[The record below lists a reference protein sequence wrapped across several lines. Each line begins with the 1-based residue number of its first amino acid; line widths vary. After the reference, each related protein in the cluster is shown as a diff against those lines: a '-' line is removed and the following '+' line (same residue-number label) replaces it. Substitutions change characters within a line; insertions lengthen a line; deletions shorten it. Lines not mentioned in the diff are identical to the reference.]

1 MASFTTSPSQVGKK
15 KVLFIMGATGSGK
28 TKLSI
33 SLAMQF
39 PSEII
44 NSDKIQIYKGLDIIT
59 NKVSESQRS
68 GIPHHLLAIVDDP
81 DYDFTIHDFCY
92 HVLHALDTIVQN
104 GHLPIIVGGSNT
116 YLTALL
122 EDPDVAFCS
131 KYDCCFIWVDVSL
144 PVLFP
149 YLDKRVDE
157 MVDAGV
163 VDEIR
168 EAFVAGA
175 DCSRGIRRAIGVP
188 ELGEFFL
195 REKEIDD
202 EAQKEKMLQHAITKT
217 KENTHKLAERQ
228 LSKIR
233 NMNHDFKMFR
243 IDSTQ
248 VFEAV
253 LNGVDYK
260 QLYEEIVFKPCMEI
274 LKQFL
279 EETTVVKKTS
289 QIGEQAMV
297 CV

>member
-1 MASFTTSPSQVGKK
+1 
-15 KVLFIMGATGSGK
+15 MGATGTGK

-33 SLAMQF
+33 NLAMQF

-44 NSDKIQIYKGLDIIT
+44 NSDKIQVYKGLDIIT
-59 NKVSESQRS
+59 NKVSESERY
-68 GIPHHLLAIVDDP
+68 GIPHHLLAIIDDP
-81 DYDFTIHDFCY
+81 DYDFTVDDFCN
-92 HVLHALDTIVQN
+92 HVLLALDTIIQN

-116 YLTALL
+116 YLAAML
-122 EDPDVAFCS
+122 EDPNIGFRS

-195 REKEIDD
+195 VEKEIDD
-202 EAQKEKMLQHAITKT
+202 ETQKEKMLQHAIMKT
-217 KENTHKLAERQ
+217 KENTRKLAEKQ

-233 NMNHDFKMFR
+233 KMNHELKMFR
-243 IDSTQ
+243 FDSTQ

-253 LNGVDYK
+253 LKGVDYK
-260 QLYEEIVFKPCMEI
+260 QLYAELVFIPSIEIV
-274 LKQFL
+274 KQFL
-279 EETTVVKKTS
+279 EETTAVKKTS
-289 QIGEQAMV
+289 SQNAEQV
-297 CV
+297 PICV